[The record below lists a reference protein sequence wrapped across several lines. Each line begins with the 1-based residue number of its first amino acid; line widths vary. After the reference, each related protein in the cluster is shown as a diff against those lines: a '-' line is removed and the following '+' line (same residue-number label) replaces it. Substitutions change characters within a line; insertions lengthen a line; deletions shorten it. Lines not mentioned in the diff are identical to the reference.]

1 MDRMYFKPNDKPNL
15 TEMWEEASQKA
26 SKKGVMVEVTI
37 RPQRKT
43 RTTGER
49 SQNRHLNGHIQQ
61 ICEETGNT
69 FDVVKDYVKQQA
81 IAMGYPIKKN
91 LKGNYV
97 INPYG
102 YPVGISET
110 ESSTK
115 ECGYLIDAVHILA
128 GELGITLKESEDESN

>member
-1 MDRMYFKPNDKPNL
+1 MDKLYFKPNDKPNL

-49 SQNRHLNGHIQQ
+49 SQNHALNGAIQQ

-69 FDVVKDYVKQQA
+69 FDVVKEYIKQQA
-81 IAMGYPIKKN
+81 ISMGYPIKRN
-91 LKGNYV
+91 EKGEYV
-97 INPYG
+97 INPFG
-102 YPVGISET
+102 YPVGISEAD
-110 ESSTK
+110 SSTI
-115 ECGYLIDAVHILA
+115 ECGYLIEATHILA
-128 GELGITLKESEDESN
+128 GELGIILKESD

>member
-1 MDRMYFKPNDKPNL
+1 MPKKYFNPTDKPNL
-15 TEMWEEASQKA
+15 TEMWEVASQKA

-37 RPQRKT
+37 EPQRKT
-43 RTTGER
+43 RTTGEH
-49 SQNRHLNGHIQQ
+49 SQGNHLNGHIQQ
-61 ICEETGNT
+61 ICAETGNT

-81 IAMGYPIKKN
+81 ISMGYPIKKN
-91 LKGNYV
+91 LKGDYV

-102 YPVGISET
+102 YPVGISEA

-128 GELGITLKESEDESN
+128 SELGITLKESEDE